1 MSGQWNYYEFKRR
14 GRRLQSLIVL
24 SAQMLDQ
31 NRLKSH
37 GLLIQDIL
45 LIKNSRSRIRGKIK
59 RMALLLRYKASM
71 DAIKLTK
78 YLKRKLNTFKMKR
91 GIKNTTRKRMQASK
105 LLKSVMVLT
114 CADRKDKLMTMKTT
128 VSSFQRN
135 TTEKLLQTEK

>member
-14 GRRLQSLIVL
+14 EKRLQSLIVL
-24 SAQMLDQ
+24 SAQILDQ

-59 RMALLLRYKASM
+59 RMALLLRYKANM

-105 LLKSVMVLT
+105 LLKSVMV
-114 CADRKDKLMTMKTT
+114 
-128 VSSFQRN
+128 
-135 TTEKLLQTEK
+135 